1 MIPSEVTEQV
11 QEDAQV
17 GRFERYRSK
26 ADPAIAVVSAFYL
39 VLLLTPRVAITS
51 LESSQAIWIADI
63 VFWAILVADT
73 AYRVVL
79 TNDSRVRAY
88 RVAAL
93 ALLMTGPL
101 VLFQVS
107 ETTRDLV
114 RLALIVVAAFRA
126 VNSIRFFFRLRS
138 IFYIGSAVF
147 LIVLAFGVS
156 MTATE
161 RQYPQSNIRSLSDGL
176 WWAVSTVST
185 VGYGDKFPVSNP
197 GRVIATGLMFIG
209 VALFSILTA
218 TLASSFAAKSDE
230 NTAEQFQS
238 IHVRLDRIERNQR
251 AGMPVRRVRPPVR
264 PRRGTPPP
272 TIGGAQ
278 SVPRE

>member
-114 RLALIVVAAFRA
+114 RLALSVVAAFRA

>member
-11 QEDAQV
+11 QDATQT

-51 LESSQAIWIADI
+51 LESSRAIWVADV

-79 TNDSRVRAY
+79 TNDPRVRAY

-101 VLFQVS
+101 VLFQIS

-114 RLALIVVAAFRA
+114 RLALIAVAAFRA

-161 RQYPQSNIRSLSDGL
+161 RQYPHSNIKSLSDGL

-218 TLASSFAAKSDE
+218 TLARSFAEKSDE
-230 NTAEQFQS
+230 DISEQFLR
-238 IHVRLDRIERNQR
+238 IDARLDRIERNQR
-251 AGMPVRRVRPPVR
+251 AGLPVRRARPPAR
-264 PRRGTPPP
+264 PRRTTPPP
-272 TIGGAQ
+272 ISGGTQ
-278 SVPRE
+278 SIPKE